1 MKLLLVE
8 DEQLI
13 RKGILMKTDWQQC
26 GINEVMQA
34 EDGRD
39 AVRIAEQ
46 FRPDI
51 LLTDIRMPHLDGI
64 EAARS
69 IREFCPKV
77 HIIFMSGFSDK
88 EYLKA
93 AISLQAVHYVEK
105 PIHPDELHEAIRTA
119 SKMVQIDL
127 RTDMGEEESM
137 PLIKREIAALLC
149 SPVYQSDKLARL
161 FSLIASQFPRANPCV
176 SSVLNWHRAIEHPDN
191 LMQELEDA
199 AQMAELDCFS
209 MLKDNHHVVIHLT
222 SRSEPDIPFI
232 DILQRWIYQVSL
244 RLPNLPGFHLSV
256 GHQVHG
262 MDQLYSSYLSAVMNL
277 QRGFYQPPNSI
288 IWESTNYSHT
298 DAFFFDDKRI
308 ATFTLLLQQ
317 DEAYQTKNWLANLTQ
332 EIRKYP
338 DTSVTYTKGIYL
350 QLYQTV
356 LQVGKESGI
365 SPFKQETAVGKYVER
380 LYACQT
386 LDDLNQLLNDE
397 LAVLFDHLETRKGN
411 SIIRHVTQFIERN
424 YQNRQLSL
432 AEISEHVGVTIPHLC
447 FVYKEG
453 TGVTIKHFLS
463 EYRIDRAKEL
473 LANRDLKLFD
483 IALQVGYGDGE
494 YFSKIF
500 KKVTGLQPSEY
511 RKRIADV

>member
-13 RKGILMKTDWQQC
+13 RKGILMKTDWKQC

-51 LLTDIRMPHLDGI
+51 LLTDIRMPHMDGI

-93 AISLQAVHYVEK
+93 AISLYAVHYVEK

-119 SKMVQIDL
+119 SKMVQNDL

-137 PLIKREIAALLC
+137 PLIKREIATLLC

-161 FSLIASQFPRANPCV
+161 FPLIGSQSPHNNPCV
-176 SSVLNWHRAIEHPDN
+176 SSVLKWHHAIEQGD
-191 LMQELEDA
+191 LLLQELEDA
-199 AQMAELDCFS
+199 AQMAALDCFS
-209 MLKDNHHVVIHLT
+209 MLKDNHHVVIHLI
-222 SRSEPDIPFI
+222 SRSELTIPL
-232 DILQRWIYQVSL
+232 DDSLQQWIHQVSL
-244 RLPNLPGFHLSV
+244 RLPKVPGFHL
-256 GHQVHG
+256 GIGQQVHG
-262 MDQLYSSYLSAVMNL
+262 LDQLFASYISAVTNL
-277 QRGFYQPPNSI
+277 QRGFYQPPNTI
-288 IWESTNYSHT
+288 LWESTNHSHT

-308 ATFTLLLQQ
+308 TSFALALQQ
-317 DEAYQTKNWLANLTQ
+317 DDAYQAKNWLANLMK
-332 EIRKYP
+332 EICKYP

-356 LQVGKESGI
+356 QQVGKESGI
-365 SPFKQETAVGKYVER
+365 PSFKQEAAVGKYVER

-386 LDDLNQLLNDE
+386 LDVLNQLLSDE
-397 LAVLFDHLETRKGN
+397 LDVLFDHLETRKGN
-411 SIIRHVTQFIERN
+411 SIIRHVTQYIERN

-432 AEISEHVGVTIPHLC
+432 AEISEYVGVTIPHLC

-473 LANRDLKLFD
+473 LANKDLKLFD

-500 KKVTGLQPSEY
+500 KKVTGLQPSEF

>member
-13 RKGILMKTDWQQC
+13 RKGILMKTDWQQY
-26 GINEVMQA
+26 GIDEVMHS

-39 AVRIAEQ
+39 AVRIAGQ

-64 EAARS
+64 EAARR

-93 AISLQAVHYVEK
+93 AISLHAVHYVEK
-105 PIHPDELHEAIRTA
+105 PIHPDELNEAIRTA
-119 SKMVQIDL
+119 SKMVMNDL
-127 RTDMGEEESM
+127 RSDMGEEESM

-161 FSLIASQFPRANPCV
+161 FPLIGSQFPHTNHCV
-176 SSVLNWHRAIEHPDN
+176 SSVLKWHRAIEQADN
-191 LMQELEDA
+191 LLQVLEDA
-199 AQMAELDCFS
+199 ALMAELDCFS

-222 SRSEPDIPFI
+222 SRSVPNVPLD
-232 DILQRWIYQVSL
+232 DTLQRWIRQVSL
-244 RLPNLPGFHLSV
+244 RLPKLPGFHLAL
-256 GHQVHG
+256 GRQVHG
-262 MDQLYSSYLSAVMNL
+262 MEQLYSSYISAVTNL
-277 QRGFYQPPNSI
+277 QKGFYQPPNAVL
-288 IWESTNYSHT
+288 WESTAHSHT
-298 DAFFFDDKRI
+298 DEFFFDDKRT
-308 ATFTLLLQQ
+308 ASFALLLQQ
-317 DEAYQTKNWLANLTQ
+317 DEAYQAKNWLANLTQ

-350 QLYQTV
+350 QLYQTIQ
-356 LQVGKESGI
+356 QVGKESGI
-365 SPFKQETAVGKYVER
+365 PTFKQEAAIGKYVER

-386 LDDLNQLLNDE
+386 LDDLDQLLNDE
-397 LAVLFDHLETRKGN
+397 LDVLFDHLETRKGN

-424 YQNRQLSL
+424 YRNRQLSL
-432 AEISEHVGVTIPHLC
+432 AEISEYVGVTIPHLC
-447 FVYKEG
+447 FVFKEG